1 MSFAGHVFDMIRR
14 SEANR
19 ALVKAS
25 RDKAA
30 GLRMRYI
37 GTPADSR
44 PTMEKPI
51 APARLAGEMRHLP
64 HDARRR
70 LAIVGGILCAAG
82 LAALIG
88 LTWLFL

>member
-1 MSFAGHVFDMIRR
+1 
-14 SEANR
+14 
-19 ALVKAS
+19 
-25 RDKAA
+25 
-30 GLRMRYI
+30 MRYI

-44 PTMEKPI
+44 PTAEKPI
-51 APARLAGEMRHLP
+51 APERLADELRHIRMRA
-64 HDARRR
+64 HDERRR